1 MLALNSIYFVTFA
14 LVFFKYVIFI
24 CIYVD
29 FPLHT
34 VGAWLNGT
42 LNELLNTSQVINLPK
57 LVAMAAQYTRDTE
70 TAKQRGFNSI
80 FDDFDHATHE
90 YKVAEQ
96 NDKVSFFNLFLQ

>member
-1 MLALNSIYFVTFA
+1 MSYISIYFCFHLPV
-14 LVFFKYVIFI
+14 
-24 CIYVD
+24 
-29 FPLHT
+29 HT

-57 LVAMAAQYTRDTE
+57 LVPMEAQYTRDTE

-80 FDDFDHATHE
+80 FDDFDHAVHE

-96 NDKVSFFNLFLQ
+96 DDKVGYIFMLKLFIMG

>member
-1 MLALNSIYFVTFA
+1 MSYISIYFCVH
-14 LVFFKYVIFI
+14 
-24 CIYVD
+24 
-29 FPLHT
+29 LHT

-42 LNELLNTSQVINLPK
+42 INELLNTSQVINLQK
-57 LVAMAAQYTRDTE
+57 LVAMEAQYTRDTE

-96 NDKVSFFNLFLQ
+96 DDKVGYIFMLKLFIMCMYYGLGLIKT

>member
-1 MLALNSIYFVTFA
+1 MSYISTCIYFCFH
-14 LVFFKYVIFI
+14 
-24 CIYVD
+24 
-29 FPLHT
+29 LHT

-42 LNELLNTSQVINLPK
+42 INELLNTSQVINLPK
-57 LVAMAAQYTRDTE
+57 LVAMEAQYTRDTE

-96 NDKVSFFNLFLQ
+96 IDKVSDILVLKLIILCKFYVLGLIKT